1 MVPAYKRF
9 CSGQPVILN
18 PVLGLQIYLKL
29 ALRQRRLH
37 SVRDGLLPQEPAPQL
52 IVIGSTVFSV
62 LPLDAVG
69 RQQGPVAHLLHGNP
83 PVVYGINPPFHH
95 NIFRMGEGIDL
106 HSQLNE
112 HVVRIFCGMLQ
123 QAGKLIRVKTAADP
137 LISHKPGIHVGHAA
151 QEPVPCRYA
160 ENIIDKLEI
169 LYIGAQDV
177 ILPVRM
183 LQQNF
188 LHALIKKLFAVQ
200 PGQPVILDHID
211 HSRRF
216 P

>member
-1 MVPAYKRF
+1 
-9 CSGQPVILN
+9 
-18 PVLGLQIYLKL
+18 
-29 ALRQRRLH
+29 
-37 SVRDGLLPQEPAPQL
+37 
-52 IVIGSTVFSV
+52 
-62 LPLDAVG
+62 
-69 RQQGPVAHLLHGNP
+69 
-83 PVVYGINPPFHH
+83 
-95 NIFRMGEGIDL
+95 MGEGIDL

-160 ENIIDKLEI
+160 EYIIDKLEI
-169 LYIGAQDV
+169 LYIGAQDI

-183 LQQNF
+183 LQQDF
-188 LHALIKKLFAVQ
+188 LHPLIKKLLCCTARSAL
-200 PGQPVILDHID
+200 VILDHID
-211 HSRRF
+211 HSPPF